1 MKKIIKN
8 GLCIFLALFVLGGT
22 LTPAIS
28 TTVFA
33 VSSETTKEQEE
44 RRAQIEE
51 NKKKLSALEGSQ
63 KDIKANLTEE
73 MKNLSGY
80 KEQIASLDAKIKEIE
95 GEIRV
100 SEAQIVQL
108 QKSIDDRQA
117 KIEETDVKVKS
128 YMLNAQS
135 ATRVNGYFEFMMTGE
150 DFSQIVRRFEV
161 LSSIKRYNEELV
173 RSIYKIKLELEADK
187 KLQEVEREE
196 IKLHKED
203 IELQKE
209 TAKIYEKHVE
219 EIVKEL
225 QKQEAELQDELDEI
239 KYVNAGHESQI
250 KALAEQLANELVQE
264 QNNNNSGSE
273 GSDGGESS
281 GESTGNGSTGGESSE
296 GGSTGGGSSS
306 GGSSG
311 GGSTGGGS
319 TSGFSLP
326 LDPGVYRVGNSV
338 WAYDWGSPHMG
349 VDLEVYYGNNARSV
363 GTGMVVATNSGCSE
377 GNWACGGGYGNYI
390 SYLVHVNGQ
399 NYGILFAHLSAVYVS
414 EGQIVHP
421 GTVLGLTGNTG
432 ASTGPHLHVETINM
446 GGGSIYDAW
455 SLWSQNSTMNFGT
468 GSASSGGRRCDQGYG
483 VPCRLH
489 PQSTLGLY

>member
-33 VSSETTKEQEE
+33 ASSDTTKEQEE

-80 KEQIASLDAKIKEIE
+80 KEQIASLDSKIKEIE

-108 QKSIDDRQA
+108 QKSIDERQA

-239 KYVNAGHESQI
+239 QYVNAGHETQI
-250 KALAEQLANELVQE
+250 KALAEQLAHELAQE
-264 QNNNNSGSE
+264 QNNNSGSQ
-273 GSDGGESS
+273 GS
-281 GESTGNGSTGGESSE
+281 N
-296 GGSTGGGSSS
+296 GGSTGGGST
-306 GGSSG
+306 G

-338 WAYDWGSPHMG
+338 WEYDWGSPHMG

-421 GTVLGLTGNTG
+421 GSVLGLTGNTG

-455 SLWSQNSTMNFGT
+455 SLWAENSTMNFGT

>member
-8 GLCIFLALFVLGGT
+8 GLCIFLVLFVLGGT

-173 RSIYKIKLELEADK
+173 RSIYKIK
-187 KLQEVEREE
+187 
-196 IKLHKED
+196 
-203 IELQKE
+203 
-209 TAKIYEKHVE
+209 
-219 EIVKEL
+219 
-225 QKQEAELQDELDEI
+225 
-239 KYVNAGHESQI
+239 S
-250 KALAEQLANELVQE
+250 
-264 QNNNNSGSE
+264 
-273 GSDGGESS
+273 
-281 GESTGNGSTGGESSE
+281 
-296 GGSTGGGSSS
+296 
-306 GGSSG
+306 
-311 GGSTGGGS
+311 
-319 TSGFSLP
+319 
-326 LDPGVYRVGNSV
+326 
-338 WAYDWGSPHMG
+338 
-349 VDLEVYYGNNARSV
+349 
-363 GTGMVVATNSGCSE
+363 
-377 GNWACGGGYGNYI
+377 
-390 SYLVHVNGQ
+390 
-399 NYGILFAHLSAVYVS
+399 
-414 EGQIVHP
+414 
-421 GTVLGLTGNTG
+421 
-432 ASTGPHLHVETINM
+432 
-446 GGGSIYDAW
+446 
-455 SLWSQNSTMNFGT
+455 
-468 GSASSGGRRCDQGYG
+468 
-483 VPCRLH
+483 
-489 PQSTLGLY
+489 